1 MGVDRDGLRGQMAD
15 WLDLPRDVVLDV
27 PRITLIGD
35 VQLAVEN
42 HRGLLEYNSERIA
55 VGTPGGRLA
64 VTGRD
69 LVIGTVS
76 GEAITVRG
84 RIEALRFE
92 PA

>member
-1 MGVDRDGLRGQMAD
+1 MENEREGLRQQMAD

-35 VQLAVEN
+35 MQLAVEN
-42 HRGLLEYNSERIA
+42 HRGLLEYSSERIA
-55 VGTPGGRLA
+55 VGAPRGRLA
-64 VTGRD
+64 VLGRD

-76 GEAITVRG
+76 GEVITVRG
-84 RIEALRFE
+84 QIEAVRFE